1 MKLESNP
8 PVSANAADIGDFLP
22 PKFIAIGTILV
33 VVVVTFL
40 GQYSSLTVSL
50 GALGLLKSDIESA
63 ARDTLAAS
71 VRVPDIIIDVN
82 QSRDDFELLTEFDL
96 RLTGNAKINEDF
108 LATLNREQAADK
120 MTSPAQGY
128 SSLDPRRGE
137 RDSRMVHALAAG
149 SGSSADDCNG
159 SIDRAPSAASDSGT
173 GKTFKA
179 LEDFG

>member
-71 VRVPDIIIDVN
+71 VLVPDIIIDVN
-82 QSRDDFELLTEFDL
+82 QSRDEFNLLVSECLFRYYRLSATSWHAYPIALARL
-96 RLTGNAKINEDF
+96 RWSIRAAKKDGRA
-108 LATLNREQAADK
+108 LLNKIRAH
-120 MTSPAQGY
+120 
-128 SSLDPRRGE
+128 GE
-137 RDSRMVHALAAG
+137 RENKRRLLGDIKQRAG
-149 SGSSADDCNG
+149 S
-159 SIDRAPSAASDSGT
+159 R
-173 GKTFKA
+173 
-179 LEDFG
+179 